1 METRPD
7 ADGLRRLR
15 VVLVVECP
23 RLAHDRVSGDP
34 HSDFCDATLSRDCSN
49 TFKIFRS
56 AKFADPV
63 NRSPLSKSHSRRD
76 RRDRVAASSRCRS
89 VFNGCTHTISLV
101 RREYLLRKVRREA
114 LTRLIQASAVPLRI
128 VQPLEGS
135 S

>member
-7 ADGLRRLR
+7 AHCLRRLR

-34 HSDFCDATLSRDCSN
+34 HSDVRDATLSRDCSN

-56 AKFADPV
+56 AKFADPI
-63 NRSPLSKSHSRRD
+63 NRSPLSKSNARRD
-76 RRDRVAASSRCRS
+76 RRDRIAASSRCRP
-89 VFNGCTHTISLV
+89 VFNGCPHTVSLM
-101 RREYLLRKVRREA
+101 RNEYLFRVVHHE
-114 LTRLIQASAVPLRI
+114 TVTHSPQASPMLSRI

-135 S
+135 P

>member
-7 ADGLRRLR
+7 AHGLRRLR

-34 HSDFCDATLSRDCSN
+34 HSDVRDATLSRDCSN
-49 TFKIFRS
+49 TFKIFRTTQ
-56 AKFADPV
+56 FADPV
-63 NRSPLSKSHSRRD
+63 NRSPFSESNTRRD
-76 RRDRVAASSRCRS
+76 RRDRIAALSRCRT
-89 VFNGCTHTISLV
+89 VFNGCAQTVRLA
-101 RREYLLRKVRREA
+101 RREYLVREVRCEA
-114 LTRLIQASAVPLRI
+114 VTHSQQAAAMPLRI